1 MTINFEFIGWCN
13 TTESDGSKHDKVW
26 TAFEAGGSFY
36 AGWGARGKKL
46 SFKKHTSLYALNT
59 VKRQKLQKG
68 YNPVDAFQLFAI
80 FPDFE
85 ETVDK
90 MLMFA
95 TLSNKVK

>member
-1 MTINFEFIGWCN
+1 MTVNFEYIGWCN

-26 TAFEAGGSFY
+26 TAFEAGGSYY

-46 SFKKHTSLYALNT
+46 SFKKHDSLYELNK
-59 VKRQKLQKG
+59 VRRKKEGGDYKK
-68 YNPVDAFQLFAI
+68 VDAFQLFAI